1 MLNELYLL
9 AFRIHIKRP
18 VNHFMGLQAA
28 YLNQSRYMVYK
39 SKVMLLPLARDTQIM
54 MVF

>member
-1 MLNELYLL
+1 MNFIFLHL
-9 AFRIHIKRP
+9 AFIHKRP
-18 VNHFMGLQAA
+18 VNHIMGLQAA
-28 YLNQSRYMVYK
+28 CFKQSRCMAYK